1 MIDDDPLVCDL
12 TARFVTKLEFQPVTS
27 GSGAEGFRLA
37 KQILPS
43 IIILDVIMR
52 GMDGWAVLSKLK
64 GDPDLV
70 EISVIIVTVV
80 DHETMGIDLG
90 ASSQLTKHHSHHK
103 SARIYGTFVRIVRF
117 IDD

>member
-1 MIDDDPLVCDL
+1 VIDDDPLVCDL
-12 TARFVTKLEFQPVTS
+12 TARFRTKLEFHPVRA

-43 IIILDVIMR
+43 IIILNVIMR

-70 EISVIIVTVV
+70 EIPVIMVTVV
-80 DHETMGIDLG
+80 DDG
-90 ASSQLTKHHSHHK
+90 
-103 SARIYGTFVRIVRF
+103 R
-117 IDD
+117 